1 MPSSEGNE
9 NSQKKSEGL
18 ISQKKLCKCRTLFFL
33 LEKNNNN
40 FAHFFWY
47 ISCIEGRVRQPG
59 TSGFCYRASEFCY
72 NLSDGQVKFSE
83 ESKLKRNCEIN
94 LLIKTFL
101 GLVEM
106 MFGLVNVS
114 FSLPEWQAVNVTFFA
129 PCIVLRNYNM
139 ASINFLVTCFI
150 QEMLYV
156 FLFTFF
162 FASTHFHLGGRSH
175 QHFSLSY
182 CHYKIFML
190 LLRRNWSPLFFI
202 SRSSS
207 FSVIQVNVKINLKE
221 RIGFLVVVF
230 SLKVWVAMRFITEK
244 CRSLKCKI
252 SIRLT

>member
-1 MPSSEGNE
+1 MPSSEGNK
-9 NSQKKSEGL
+9 NSQKKSGL
-18 ISQKKLCKCRTLFFL
+18 ISQKKTLQVQNTFFFIR
-33 LEKNNNN
+33 KKNNN

-47 ISCIEGRVRQPG
+47 ILCIESRVRQPG
-59 TSGFCYRASEFCY
+59 ASGFCYQASEFCY
-72 NLSDGQVKFSE
+72 NLPDGQVKFFE
-83 ESKLKRNCEIN
+83 ESRLKRNCEIN

-114 FSLPEWQAVNVTFFA
+114 FSLPKWQAVNVTFFA
-129 PCIVLRNYNM
+129 PCIVLHNYNM

-162 FASTHFHLGGRSH
+162 FASTHFHLGGRTR

-221 RIGFLVVVF
+221 RIDFLVVVF

-244 CRSLKCKI
+244 CRYLKCKI

>member
-18 ISQKKLCKCRTLFFL
+18 ISQKKTLQVQNTFFYQ
-33 LEKNNNN
+33 KKNNNNN

-47 ISCIEGRVRQPG
+47 ILCIESRVRQPG
-59 TSGFCYRASEFCY
+59 ASGFCYRASEFCY
-72 NLSDGQVKFSE
+72 NLPDGQVKSFE

-114 FSLPEWQAVNVTFFA
+114 FSLPEWQAVNMTFFA
-129 PCIVLRNYNM
+129 PCIVLHNYNV
-139 ASINFLVTCFI
+139 ASINFLVTCFF

-162 FASTHFHLGGRSH
+162 FASTHFHLRGC

-182 CHYKIFML
+182 CRYKMFML

-202 SRSSS
+202 SRSSP
-207 FSVIQVNVKINLKE
+207 FSVIHVNVKINLKE
-221 RIGFLVVVF
+221 RIGYVVVVVF
-230 SLKVWVAMRFITEK
+230 SLKLWVAMRFTTEK
-244 CRSLKCKI
+244 LRYLKCKI
-252 SIRLT
+252 

>member
-9 NSQKKSEGL
+9 NSQKKSGL
-18 ISQKKLCKCRTLFFL
+18 ISQKKTLQVQNTFFL
-33 LEKNNNN
+33 IRKKKTPL
-40 FAHFFWY
+40 HIFFWY
-47 ISCIEGRVRQPG
+47 ISCIESRVRQPG
-59 TSGFCYRASEFCY
+59 ASGFCYRASEFCY
-72 NLSDGQVKFSE
+72 NLPNGQVKFFE

-114 FSLPEWQAVNVTFFA
+114 FSLPEQQAVNVTFFA
-129 PCIVLRNYNM
+129 PCIVLHNYNV
-139 ASINFLVTCFI
+139 ASINFPVTCFI
-150 QEMLYV
+150 QKMLYV

-162 FASTHFHLGGRSH
+162 FASTHFHLGGRTR

-207 FSVIQVNVKINLKE
+207 FSVIHVNVKINLKE

-230 SLKVWVAMRFITEK
+230 SLKVWAAMRFITEK